1 MRLPKTAAPF
11 RQFSIKKSD
20 NDSLKGFPKGTCFA
34 LSGVFFLLT
43 LLVLFQ
49 SKEPFGIAAI
59 VAYITSLLLTIL
71 LFSAPYFAVY
81 FISYH
86 RKLHQIE
93 KAIVLLS
100 EQKSGRSSPSVV
112 KDAIPPYSSV
122 SLIEETESALM
133 ENGSN
138 RDVAATAPSVPIA
151 EDHHT
156 QINGEAYATEPTID
170 NDQRKTAAKKKSRNK
185 TKANLLESKDEFQM
199 SLFDSS
205 TDSETESATSSIED
219 IPAVHTTEPTEI
231 HAFMLL
237 DPGNA
242 LFVRGDP
249 PYSWEKGSELN
260 LLDVGK
266 YRTEPFEISDAIEV
280 SFLINDNPKQ
290 MSERYRIEP
299 AISNECYPD
308 I

>member
-49 SKEPFGIAAI
+49 SKEPFGIAAV
-59 VAYITSLLLTIL
+59 VAYITSLFLTIL
-71 LFSAPYFAVY
+71 LFSAPYFAAY

-100 EQKSGRSSPSVV
+100 EQMSGSTSPA
-112 KDAIPPYSSV
+112 KDAMPPYSSV
-122 SLIEETESALM
+122 SLIGDTESI
-133 ENGSN
+133 
-138 RDVAATAPSVPIA
+138 SVKNDRSGHFPDSLDSIA
-151 EDHHT
+151 EGHHAD
-156 QINGEAYATEPTID
+156 IAGEGYATDPKLDTD
-170 NDQRKTAAKKKSRNK
+170 RRKPAAKKKTRNK
-185 TKANLLESKDEFQM
+185 PKPDVLRSKDDYQM

-205 TDSETESATSSIED
+205 LDNETESETSPIEVNQ
-219 IPAVHTTEPTEI
+219 PASVTEPTEI
-231 HAFMLL
+231 HAYMLL
-237 DPGNA
+237 DTGNS
-242 LFVRGDP
+242 LFVRGDS
-249 PYSWEKGSELN
+249 PYSWEKGLELN

-266 YRTEPFEISDAIEV
+266 YRTEPFVIDDAIEV

-299 AISNECYPD
+299 SISNECYPD